1 MKISGTHSDDPWDYA
16 GAAKAHV
23 GHKLS
28 EPAIVYYVYF
38 YRAHP
43 EILSNDHTGEK
54 STKAVRGG
62 STDDLN
68 FEEEQSVRK
77 GKNNKKKAAD
87 ESIALAITESAQL
100 QESQFKQRNDILEAS
115 LRVQENELLSEQF
128 YKSVDVT
135 KDSLVPPKLRRICE
149 INAMQIAKNLKM
161 YSDESQ
167 LEENKNA
174 QANTNDPPAM
184 EI

>member
-1 MKISGTHSDDPWDYA
+1 MPNLLDKFTPATSKWVYQKLKLLAKALDQVLYNMKISGTHSDDPWDYA

-100 QESQFKQRNDILEAS
+100 QESQFKRRNDILEAS
-115 LRVQENELLSEQF
+115 LRV
-128 YKSVDVT
+128 
-135 KDSLVPPKLRRICE
+135 
-149 INAMQIAKNLKM
+149 
-161 YSDESQ
+161 
-167 LEENKNA
+167 
-174 QANTNDPPAM
+174 
-184 EI
+184 